1 MNKRRVLMIEDDLD
15 DRYITQTY
23 FADFGS
29 SIALRFFDSH
39 NDVIQYLD
47 GLDRSE
53 LPELIVFDPGKRGN
67 QTLEQLKSHP
77 RFREIP
83 VVVVSEITH
92 PATVKE
98 AYRLGANSYVVKP
111 PTAEQLLDLAKAFK
125 WYWLHFNEFD
135 APTLA

>member
-1 MNKRRVLMIEDDLD
+1 MNKRKVLMIEDDLD

-67 QTLEQLKSHP
+67 ETLQQLKSHP

-98 AYRLGANSYVVKP
+98 AYRLGANSVIQKP
-111 PTAEQLLDLAKAFK
+111 STLNLTKEKIETFAK
-125 WYWLHFNEFD
+125 YWLEVVE
-135 APTLA
+135 L

>member
-1 MNKRRVLMIEDDLD
+1 MNKRKVLMIEDDMD

-29 SIALRFFDSH
+29 SIALRFLNGHD
-39 NDVIQYLD
+39 NVIQYLED
-47 GLDRSE
+47 LDRSE
-53 LPELIVFDPGKRGN
+53 LPELIVLDPGKRGN
-67 QTLEQLKSHP
+67 DTLQQLKGHE

-98 AYRLGANSYVVKP
+98 AYRLGANSFIQKP
-111 PTAEQLLDLAKAFK
+111 STLDRTKEKIETFAK
-125 WYWLHFNEFD
+125 YWLEVVE
-135 APTLA
+135 L

>member
-1 MNKRRVLMIEDDLD
+1 MNKRKVLMIEDDLD

-29 SIALRFFDSH
+29 SIALRFFDGH
-39 NDVIQYLD
+39 NDVIQYLE

-67 QTLEQLKSHP
+67 DTLQQLKSDD
-77 RFREIP
+77 RFRGIP

-98 AYRLGANSYVVKP
+98 AYRLGANSFIQKP
-111 PTAEQLLDLAKAFK
+111 STLHLTKEKIETFAK
-125 WYWLHFNEFD
+125 YWLEVVE
-135 APTLA
+135 L

>member
-67 QTLEQLKSHP
+67 QTLQQLKSHP

-92 PATVKE
+92 AAAVKE
-98 AYRLGANSYVVKP
+98 AYRLGANSFIQKP
-111 PTAEQLLDLAKAFK
+111 STLHLTKEKIETFAK
-125 WYWLHFNEFD
+125 YWLEVVE
-135 APTLA
+135 L

>member
-98 AYRLGANSYVVKP
+98 AYRLGANSFIQKP
-111 PTAEQLLDLAKAFK
+111 STLNLTKEKIATFAK
-125 WYWLHFNEFD
+125 YWLEVVE
-135 APTLA
+135 L

>member
-1 MNKRRVLMIEDDLD
+1 MNKRKVLMIEDDMD

-29 SIALRFFDSH
+29 SIALRFLNGH
-39 NDVIQYLD
+39 ENVVQYLED
-47 GLDRSE
+47 LDRSE
-53 LPELIVFDPGKRGN
+53 LPELIVLDPGKRGN
-67 QTLEQLKSHP
+67 DTLQQLKGHT

-98 AYRLGANSYVVKP
+98 AYRLGANSFIQKP
-111 PTAEQLLDLAKAFK
+111 STLDLTKEKIETFAK
-125 WYWLHFNEFD
+125 YWLEVVE
-135 APTLA
+135 L